1 MSQLTSEEAAELKRL
16 VAAATA
22 AEKGL
27 SAIDQQFRRY
37 QGATDAALQ
46 ELNEAQALKSGGGG
60 RRGGGHS
67 AWESTGAK
75 HAQEKFNIRYL
86 AMSDPGAYH
95 TKREQALDAIKTA
108 VEGSYNSAYTA
119 FRSSGYD
126 DNTAHLKATEAAH
139 STNTIQM
146 DAMNSLFGDVDGIFV
161 AQQTRV
167 AEGKIPVGAKIGSS
181 NAPTMSRKTR
191 KRKT

>member
-1 MSQLTSEEAAELKRL
+1 MSQLTQEEAAELKRL
-16 VAAATA
+16 RAQ
-22 AEKGL
+22 G
-27 SAIDQQFRRY
+27 SA
-37 QGATDAALQ
+37 
-46 ELNEAQALKSGGGG
+46 LNEAFETLKAETGESLAALAEAKALKGGG

-86 AMSDPGAYH
+86 AMSKPELYH
-95 TKREQALDAIKTA
+95 EKREAALTAIEAA
-108 VEGSYNSAYTA
+108 VEGSYQSAYAA
-119 FRSSGYD
+119 FRASGYD

-139 STNTIQM
+139 STNSIQM

>member
-1 MSQLTSEEAAELKRL
+1 MSQLTEAEKQELK
-16 VAAATA
+16 
-22 AEKGL
+22 
-27 SAIDQQFRRY
+27 
-37 QGATDAALQ
+37 ALQ
-46 ELNEAQALKSGGGG
+46 DGNSQLNKAFRALSEQTAERIRELGEAKALEGRRGSGGG
-60 RRGGGHS
+60 RGSGHS

-86 AMSDPGAYH
+86 AMADPAAYH
-95 TKREQALDAIKTA
+95 RKREEALAAIEAA
-108 VEGSYNSAYTA
+108 VEGSYQSAYAA
-119 FRSSGYD
+119 FRKSGYD

-161 AQQTRV
+161 AQQTRK